1 MELKLYKMLKRN
13 KYKLTKLQ
21 YATIK
26 GQIKSKDF
34 NGALKGLYKLLGGES
49 ICHVEEEK
57 VKEEDK

>member
-26 GQIKSKDF
+26 GQIKAGDYE
-34 NGALKGLYKLLGGES
+34 GALKGLYKLLGGINE
-49 ICHVEEEK
+49 
-57 VKEEDK
+57 